1 MKSADPGG
9 AGPGGGFAAVENAV
23 NFRPIQP
30 GRQGALAML
39 KLAAIFAAVF
49 LAELGDKTQLAT
61 LLFASDRGQSPVL
74 VFFAA
79 SAALVVSTGL
89 AVLIGSQGARY
100 LEMVPLKLIAGIGFL
115 AIGGWSILEHFRA

>member
-1 MKSADPGG
+1 
-9 AGPGGGFAAVENAV
+9 
-23 NFRPIQP
+23 
-30 GRQGALAML
+30 ML

-74 VFFAA
+74 VSLAA
-79 SAALVVSTGL
+79 SAALVVATGL
-89 AVLIGSQGARY
+89 AVVIGSQGGRY
-100 LEMVPLKLIAGIGFL
+100 LEMVPLKLIAGIGFV